1 MGKPAE
7 PAKPVKPVN
16 LVKPAARPPKPES
29 NEPVKT
35 DESIDDKTLEKVLEN
50 ILVSI
55 LLNFFPSLLTT
66 RPNKLECLY
75 LAITF
80 KSSLTFAGNT
90 RSLPKKEASERHSN
104 WVGSSLALKF

>member
-1 MGKPAE
+1 MLAGDKRSSLLRKSVNYSHKKFFLHCPQKAPVGVGKMGKPAE

-16 LVKPAARPPKPES
+16 LLKPAARPPKPES

-55 LLNFFPSLLTT
+55 L
-66 RPNKLECLY
+66 
-75 LAITF
+75 
-80 KSSLTFAGNT
+80 
-90 RSLPKKEASERHSN
+90 
-104 WVGSSLALKF
+104 